1 MKKTIKI
8 GDEEFM
14 YEILHYTNEF
24 DSYEKTVFF
33 KEYEVKWKKKYFLF
47 GKKTKSKKPIILF
60 SINYS
65 VETPFITKEIMGVI
79 IKKASESYF
88 REKEVKKGKII

>member
-1 MKKTIKI
+1 MKKVIKI

-24 DSYEKTVFF
+24 DSYEKTIFF
-33 KEYEVKWKKKYFLF
+33 REYEVKWRKKYFLF
-47 GKKTKSKKPIILF
+47 GKKIKSKKPIILF

-65 VETPFITKEIMGVI
+65 VETPFIAKEIMGI
-79 IKKASESYF
+79 MIKKALESYF
-88 REKEVKKGKII
+88 REKEIKKGEII